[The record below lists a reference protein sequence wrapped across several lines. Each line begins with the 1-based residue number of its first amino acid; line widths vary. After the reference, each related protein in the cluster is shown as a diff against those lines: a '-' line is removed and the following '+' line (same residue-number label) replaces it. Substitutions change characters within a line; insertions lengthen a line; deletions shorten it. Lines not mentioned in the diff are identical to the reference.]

1 MSFVICHSSFVLI
14 KGVGAGLGTF
24 LSPLMIRFIQ
34 NPPFYVLSK
43 KDSILLIKGVGAG
56 LGTFFSLSMIKFI
69 QNPPFYVLSLM
80 LVRAGF
86 ATYIIGGIQD

>member
-1 MSFVICHSSFVLI
+1 M
-14 KGVGAGLGTF
+14 
-24 LSPLMIRFIQ
+24 MIRFIQ

-56 LGTFFSLSMIKFI
+56 LGTFLSLSMIRFI

-86 ATYIIGGIQD
+86 ATYIIGEIQD